1 MTTSSNAK
9 RKPGKSGKH
18 DYKQYLDVDGQK
30 LIISCARIY
39 AHLQSCGILNPTGS
53 VVLRYLMV
61 DIDAHRTTQKWK
73 NEDGSIDYHKVHN
86 HLSTKLPKICN
97 SIEYITRSHGGKGI
111 HLVIG
116 FSALPLE
123 DSTIKM
129 QAVCSQIQNLI
140 IMILNDYG
148 LGADEGARGLN
159 RLFSTFRDE
168 KKLLHH
174 NNILTKNIEKQRKL
188 EDKFK
193 KTPYLLNL
201 LKACKKYAKKLELSG
216 YFRLYNH
223 KVVEHKVAKLFLY
236 TMGMLKIKPMQRL
249 GKNLELENYFV
260 FKKCCPSKAI
270 TLTIEQ
276 LIHITG
282 LTKTSLREL
291 NFFSNKMILELW
303 DFEFNF
309 DGSVTLLVK
318 NVSTLAKRITR
329 AKQVLHGYQEVSN
342 CINPNLIEPCLVNDG
357 ERNFAICSWVL
368 AYKWAGFDKVDTLE
382 MVKTLVKGISGHEFS
397 RSCKD
402 SQVTSVVNSIY
413 RYKGELQGIKQDPL
427 PYFMTKIV
435 TNKKC
440 IKNGLESIGRLPK
453 PALAQP
459 LIQNKWKTKK
469 VTDKNL
475 IDLRERFNSL
485 QERVILNFCNDQ
497 GIKVSSDIKFK
508 ILYHIRNDGFVYHEG
523 KNYSLGR
530 ENIGKT
536 IRMVE
541 YQGYLYFYHENQLM
555 EKHLKIL
562 KKFKKYSIKKH
573 HKLSWNDIEQINSIF
588 LYKANEIG
596 PDCKLFLS
604 AYLCNAEGFSD
615 TQFVCGVLS
624 LTKKFSPKILNEAC
638 KVSLE
643 RGNFSIRFVSNTA
656 SQLFEDGSF

>member
-1 MTTSSNAK
+1 MTTSSNVK

-18 DYKQYLDVDGQK
+18 DYKQYLEVDGQK
-30 LIISCARIY
+30 FIVSCARIY

-53 VVLRYLMV
+53 VALRYLMI
-61 DIDAHRTTQKWK
+61 DIDAHRTMEKWK
-73 NEDGSIDYHKVHN
+73 NEDGSINYSKVHN
-86 HLSTKLPKICN
+86 HLSTKLPKICT

-111 HLVIG
+111 HLIIG

-188 EDKFK
+188 EDKTK
-193 KTPYLLNL
+193 KIPYLLNL

-223 KVVEHKVAKLFLY
+223 KVVEHKVAKLYLY
-236 TMGMLKIKPMQRL
+236 TMGMLNIKPMQRL

-260 FKKCCPSKAI
+260 FKKCCPSESI

-276 LIHITG
+276 LTHITG
-282 LTKTSLREL
+282 LTKASLREL
-291 NFFSNKMILELW
+291 NFFNNKMILALW

-342 CINPNLIEPCLVNDG
+342 RINPDLIEPCLVSDG

-368 AYKWAGFDKVDTLE
+368 AYKWAGFNKDETLE
-382 MVKTLVKGISGHEFS
+382 MVKKLVKGISGHEFS

-402 SQVTSVVNSIY
+402 SQVTAVVNSIY
-413 RYKGELQGIKQDPL
+413 RYKDELQGIKKDPL
-427 PYFMTKIV
+427 PYFMTEIV

-440 IKNGLESIGRLPK
+440 TKTGLENIGRLPGPDVK
-453 PALAQP
+453 HP
-459 LIQNKWKTKK
+459 LFQNKGKSKK

-475 IDLRERFNSL
+475 IDLKERFKSL
-485 QERVILNFCNDQ
+485 QVRIIVTFCTDQ
-497 GIKVSSDIKFK
+497 GLKFSSDMKCN
-508 ILYHIRNDGFVYHEG
+508 ILCHIRNDGFVYHEG

-541 YQGYLYFYHENQLM
+541 YQGYLYFYHENQLI

-562 KKFKKYSIKKH
+562 KKFKKFSIKEH
-573 HKLSWNDIEQINSIF
+573 HKLSWDDIEKINSSF

-604 AYLCNAEGFSD
+604 AYLCKAQGFSD
-615 TQFVCGVLS
+615 TQFVCGILS
-624 LTKKFSPKILNEAC
+624 LMKKFSSKILNEAC

-643 RGNFSIRFVSNTA
+643 RGNFSIRFVTNIA
-656 SQLFEDGSF
+656 SRLFEVQKS

>member
-1 MTTSSNAK
+1 MTTSSSAK
-9 RKPGKSGKH
+9 RKPCKSGKH

-53 VVLRYLMV
+53 VVLRYLMI

-73 NEDGSIDYHKVHN
+73 YEDGSINYSKVHN
-86 HLSTKLPKICN
+86 HLSTKLSKICA

-111 HLVIG
+111 HLIIG
-116 FSALPLE
+116 FTALPLE

-129 QAVCSQIQNLI
+129 QVVCSQIQNLI

-168 KKLLHH
+168 KNLLHH

-188 EDKFK
+188 EDKSK

-223 KVVEHKVAKLFLY
+223 KVVEHKIAKLFLY
-236 TMGMLKIKPMQRL
+236 TMGMLNIKPMQRL

-276 LIHITG
+276 IMHITG
-282 LTKTSLREL
+282 LSKTSLREL
-291 NFFSNKMILELW
+291 NFFSNKMILALW
-303 DFEFNF
+303 DFDFNL

-318 NVSTLAKRITR
+318 NVRSLAKRITR
-329 AKQVLHGYQEVSN
+329 AKQVLHGFQEVSN
-342 CINPNLIEPCLVNDG
+342 RINPDLIDPCLVNDG

-368 AYKWAGFDKVDTLE
+368 AYKWAGFDKDDTLE
-382 MVKTLVKGISGHEFS
+382 MVKMLVKMIPGQEFS

-402 SQVTSVVNSIY
+402 SQVTSVVNSIF
-413 RYKGELQGIKQDPL
+413 RYKDELQGIKKDQL
-427 PYFMTKIV
+427 PSFMSELAAD
-435 TNKKC
+435 KKC
-440 IKNGLESIGRLPK
+440 TKTELENIGRLPRAVGVSTLK
-453 PALAQP
+453 L
-459 LIQNKWKTKK
+459 NKENKRNSE
-469 VTDKNL
+469 DKN
-475 IDLRERFNSL
+475 
-485 QERVILNFCNDQ
+485 VIKFSEEIIRNFCNDQ
-497 GIKVSSDIKFK
+497 GLKFRSDIKCK
-508 ILYHIRNDGFVYHEG
+508 ILCHIRNDGFVYHEG

-530 ENIGKT
+530 DNIGKI

-541 YQGYLYFYHENQLM
+541 YNGYLYFYHENRLI
-555 EKHLKIL
+555 EKHIKIL
-562 KKFKKYSIKKH
+562 KKFKKYSIKQNH
-573 HKLSWNDIEQINSIF
+573 RLLWDDIEKINSSF
-588 LYKANEIG
+588 LYKASEIG

-604 AYLCNAEGFSD
+604 AYLYNAQGFSD
-615 TQFVCGVLS
+615 TQFLCGILS
-624 LTKKFSPKILNEAC
+624 LIKKFSHKILNEAC
-638 KVSLE
+638 RVSLE
-643 RGNFSIRFVSNTA
+643 SGNFSFRFVKSIA
-656 SQLFEDGSF
+656 SGLSEEQQS